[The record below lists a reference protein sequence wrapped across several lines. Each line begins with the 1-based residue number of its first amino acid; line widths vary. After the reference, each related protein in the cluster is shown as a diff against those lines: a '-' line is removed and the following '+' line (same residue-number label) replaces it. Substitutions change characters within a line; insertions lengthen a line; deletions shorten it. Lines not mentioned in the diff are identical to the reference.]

1 MTFSGEK
8 KPQLE
13 SPDLKGDHVVMP
25 PPFMEA
31 KYSRGHWLV
40 IEEGTDIYL
49 PK

>member
-31 KYSRGHWLV
+31 KLACY
-40 IEEGTDIYL
+40 
-49 PK
+49 